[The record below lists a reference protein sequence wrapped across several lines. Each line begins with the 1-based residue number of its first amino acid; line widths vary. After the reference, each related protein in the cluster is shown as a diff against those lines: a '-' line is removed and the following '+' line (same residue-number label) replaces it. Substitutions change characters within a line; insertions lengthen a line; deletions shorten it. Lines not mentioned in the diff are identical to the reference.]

1 MIIICNRVNELEE
14 EEKEE
19 EGGDDDDD
27 EQAVLLEFKIP
38 FSNKLSHVIFKKMM
52 A

>member
-1 MIIICNRVNELEE
+1 MIIICNRVNEK

-27 EQAVLLEFKIP
+27 DEKAVLLEFKIP